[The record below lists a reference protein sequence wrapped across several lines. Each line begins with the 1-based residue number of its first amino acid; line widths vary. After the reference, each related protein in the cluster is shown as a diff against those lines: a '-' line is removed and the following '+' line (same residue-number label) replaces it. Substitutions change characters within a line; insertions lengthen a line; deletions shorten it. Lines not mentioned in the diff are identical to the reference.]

1 MAEPADEIFDLV
13 DDSGNIIGSEK
24 RAIVHANGLL
34 HRAVYVWVFNS
45 SGHLLIQQRSPLKS
59 IGPNLWDLSVAE
71 HLTQGE
77 TYIQAAVRGLSEELG
92 IHNISPDTLLGP
104 LGPPRRQEL
113 HHLVDSKDGSGIRK
127 EFHDVELVQSYML
140 LNYDGEVSL
149 DDGEVSDTK
158 WIGIEE
164 LRKEVEMHGD
174 QYSPWMIAEGSSF
187 AWRFH

>member
-1 MAEPADEIFDLV
+1 MAEPANEIFDLV

-24 RAIVHANGLL
+24 RSIVHAKGLL

-45 SGHLLIQQRSPLKS
+45 SRHLLIQQRSPLKS

-77 TYIQAAVRGLSEELG
+77 TYLQAAIRGLSEELG
-92 IHNISPDTLLGP
+92 IKHISPDDALLIGP

-113 HHLVDSKDGSGIRK
+113 HHQVGGDK

-140 LNYDGEVSL
+140 LNYD
-149 DDGEVSDTK
+149 
-158 WIGIEE
+158 
-164 LRKEVEMHGD
+164 
-174 QYSPWMIAEGSSF
+174 
-187 AWRFH
+187 

>member
-1 MAEPADEIFDLV
+1 MAEPANEIFDLV

-24 RAIVHANGLL
+24 RSIVHAKGLL
-34 HRAVYVWVFNS
+34 HRAVYVWVFNRTR
-45 SGHLLIQQRSPLKS
+45 HLLIQQRAALKS

-77 TYIQAAVRGLSEELG
+77 TYLQAAIRGLSEELG
-92 IHNISPDTLLGP
+92 IKNISPDALIGP

-113 HHLVDSKDGSGIRK
+113 HHQVGDK
-127 EFHDVELVQSYML
+127 EFHDIELVQSYML
-140 LNYDGEVSL
+140 INYDGEVSL

-158 WIGIEE
+158 WVGVED
-164 LRKEVEMHGD
+164 LRKEVEVHVD

-187 AWRFH
+187 GWKFQF